1 MSNNN
6 YKGINTYVINQV
18 HYHARSLIRHPS
30 IHNYEIEDLEQEMML
45 DYLSRIQAYDLEKAS
60 FKTFVDRI
68 LNHKCA
74 RIIENSNAQKR
85 GSGLSEFSLDSWL
98 ENPDGENNELPDPIS
113 ENSSAHDLLIDLKQA
128 TKNMEPK
135 LVVLM
140 IQLSTHSM
148 SEISR
153 LTGIPRSTLYDTLSR
168 LRDELTSYGIQ
179 EYLD

>member
-6 YKGINTYVINQV
+6 YKGINPYVINQV
-18 HYHARSLIRHPS
+18 QYHARSLIRHPS
-30 IHNYEIEDLEQEMML
+30 IHNYEVEDLEQEMML

-74 RIIENSNAQKR
+74 SIIENAKAQKR

-98 ENPDGENNELPDPIS
+98 ENPDGENNELPDPTS
-113 ENSSAHDLLIDLKQA
+113 ESSFIHDLRIDLKQA

-135 LVVLM
+135 LIVLM

-153 LTGIPRSTLYDTLSR
+153 LTGTPRSTLYDALSS
-168 LRDELTSYGIQ
+168 LRDELILHGIQ
-179 EYLD
+179 EYLH